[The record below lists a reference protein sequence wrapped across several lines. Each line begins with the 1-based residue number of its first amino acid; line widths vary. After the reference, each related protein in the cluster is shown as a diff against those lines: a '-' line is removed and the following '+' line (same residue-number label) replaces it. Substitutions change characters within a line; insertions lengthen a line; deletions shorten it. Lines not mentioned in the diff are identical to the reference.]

1 MPSVFSEESR
11 LQAAARILRHFAKVL
26 DLPISVRLWDGTNI
40 PLGASASQN
49 QYVSISGPAVLGSL
63 LRRRSLDI
71 LFRHY
76 VSGDIDLH
84 GMDLLDCFDVIRRNK
99 LGKVQLGDLRRE
111 FPWMAILPLVLGR
124 HQPRELQHRFR
135 EDESQPLRSGRD
147 NKSLIQFHYDV
158 SNEFYALFLDAEMI
172 YSCAYF
178 VEWGNSLDEAQRD
191 KLDLVCRKLRL
202 KPGEA
207 FLDIGSGWGALLCH
221 AARHYGVRA
230 HGVTLS
236 EAQHDH
242 TKQKIERLGL
252 GQQVT
257 VSLGDYMS
265 LEGSYD
271 KIASIGMYEHVGI
284 ANYPTYF
291 RRIRQLLKDGGIFL
305 NHGITRR
312 AKRDMRKFKD
322 VSSGRRIILNYIFPG
337 SELDHIGHTLQEM
350 EACGFEVHDVEG
362 LRLHYARTCRLWYQ
376 RLLERSEEACKIV
389 GPERY
394 RMWAAYLAGVA
405 GAFEQGPLC
414 IYQTLATK
422 RTSLGSSPLPPT
434 RGDLYRRREAVPVGE

>member
-84 GMDLLDCFDVIRRNK
+84 GMDLLDCFDVIRRKK

-111 FPWMAILPLVLGR
+111 FPWMAMLLLVLGR

-135 EDESQPLRSGRD
+135 GDESQPLRSRRD

-178 VEWGNSLDEAQRD
+178 IDWGNSLDEAQRD

-221 AARHYGVRA
+221 AWQDLRNGQIYVRNIAAALVKVDPANAKTYEANAIDYANQLAELDKWVRSQIEMVPEAKRKVITSHDAFGYFGAAYGVEFLAPVGLSTEAEPTAGQLAGLIDQIKRE
-230 HGVTLS
+230 HINTLFIENITDPRLVETIGRES
-236 EAQHDH
+236 GAQMGGELFSDA
-242 TKQKIERLGL
+242 LSDPSGP
-252 GQQVT
+252 
-257 VSLGDYMS
+257 
-265 LEGSYD
+265 
-271 KIASIGMYEHVGI
+271 A
-284 ANYPTYF
+284 PTYVSM
-291 RRIRQLLKDGGIFL
+291 RWRSTPKPASCCTPATGRS
-305 NHGITRR
+305 TRPRSSAARPTKSGCANSATR
-312 AKRDMRKFKD
+312 A
-322 VSSGRRIILNYIFPG
+322 
-337 SELDHIGHTLQEM
+337 
-350 EACGFEVHDVEG
+350 C
-362 LRLHYARTCRLWYQ
+362 
-376 RLLERSEEACKIV
+376 
-389 GPERY
+389 
-394 RMWAAYLAGVA
+394 
-405 GAFEQGPLC
+405 
-414 IYQTLATK
+414 
-422 RTSLGSSPLPPT
+422 SP
-434 RGDLYRRREAVPVGE
+434 